1 MRVRRSPRL
10 LAIFL
15 QTDELQEMRW
25 PRTTSQSDPS
35 HQELAQRTKNKAYRR
50 ESHKNAQAQLKAR
63 PLMIKKPARHQSG
76 NQSCLA
82 LTVPWSS
89 VTWSVPRVG
98 IILSAYEASAKTS
111 TAAPHFPL
119 DTTVAR
125 NPAPKEYNATIKT
138 ITPRTALAKPVCF
151 AFTVPLSSTARG
163 VSRLGIIAQSSQFHS
178 SPHSAYIRWVSSD

>member
-1 MRVRRSPRL
+1 MAAYNVTIRPV
-10 LAIFL
+10 
-15 QTDELQEMRW
+15 T
-25 PRTTSQSDPS
+25 PRTGP
-35 HQELAQRTKNKAYRR
+35 ENKAYRR

-63 PLMIKKPARHQSG
+63 PLMIRNWQDTGVGQPKL
-76 NQSCLA
+76 SCPHGA
-82 LTVPWSS
+82 LVFGSLECPSRRKH
-89 VTWSVPRVG
+89 PQR
-98 IILSAYEASAKTS
+98 IYKASAKTS

-163 VSRLGIIAQSSQFHS
+163 VLG
-178 SPHSAYIRWVSSD
+178 